1 MQIHYCQNLYT
12 WQQIPVKHK
21 DPEAMLLLHLPHNHG
36 QNVVAGYLNEQFHKY
51 KNDCLSSINLHLK
64 KLKVIYIYIYT
75 VIA

>member
-1 MQIHYCQNLYT
+1 
-12 WQQIPVKHK
+12 
-21 DPEAMLLLHLPHNHG
+21 MLLLHLPHNHG